1 LSLESLPEVARQ
13 NTGNLDELYKQAHEF
28 FPDFVERMES
38 VLRKLEERD
47 SLDFADVSIKIADIK
62 ERQKAQTN
70 VVKKFDG
77 DACLSCDLLRASC
90 IGKASTFGDIAEEIG
105 NQLEIIARKNRIAR
119 PNKYGYRDDKINGAL
134 PNGHVC
140 EVQCK
145 VKEIED
151 VSDLTHDARD
161 RANEIEFEAKSEE
174 RLMDTQERTEY
185 DFLRKLCL
193 GIHNKAAIAGGLNK
207 HLSTDLSEKRRL
219 ELSIVGFPVVHFK
232 QVVQPEDNT
241 PKPGVPIQLDEELS
255 FTFSREETC
264 EA

>member
-1 LSLESLPEVARQ
+1 MEKIPEVARQ

-38 VLRKLEERD
+38 VLKKLEERD
-47 SLDFADVSIKIADIK
+47 SLDFADVGIKIADIK
-62 ERQKAQTN
+62 ERHKAQ
-70 VVKKFDG
+70 
-77 DACLSCDLLRASC
+77 
-90 IGKASTFGDIAEEIG
+90 ASTFADIAEEIG
-105 NQLEIIARKNRIAR
+105 NQFEIIARKNRIAK

-151 VSDLTHDARD
+151 VSDLTHEARD
-161 RANEIEFEAKSEE
+161 RANEIEFEAKSED

-207 HLSTDLSEKRRL
+207 YLFPDLSEKRRL

-232 QVVQPEDNT
+232 QVAQPEDNA
-241 PKPGVPIQLDEELS
+241 PKPEVPIQLDEELS
-255 FTFSREETC
+255 FSFSREETC